1 MSRKQSF
8 VLIIMIIGTF
18 FGVMCSTMT
27 NLALPVLMKV
37 FHISSSRVQWV
48 SNGYLLV
55 NAIMIPVSAHLIK
68 KYSYKWLFVFF
79 TALFGVGTIL
89 GAVANSFPML
99 VLGRMIQAMGTG
111 IMMPLVNVMAMNY
124 AAKGKQGQVMGLVG
138 LAFNFSPIIGPSIS
152 GIILDNLSWRY
163 LFILILPFTI
173 LTLIFSIWLM
183 PNIAKSQQGKFN
195 YWGMVSCSL
204 GLWFLLDSFS
214 NFGTLPIMSF
224 QVLGSFI
231 IGVIF
236 LIIFVVTQWPSK
248 TPFVNLHVFENKQFR
263 IATIINCLLVAT
275 MYGNT
280 ILLPLL
286 IQDVMHDS
294 AFVTGL
300 VILPGA
306 ISTGILS
313 PISGKLFDKYPVRWM
328 VTYGLIVD
336 LFGTAMQAFF
346 GVHSGAVFAA
356 FWQWVRQFGIVM
368 LLIPLQTQALAITK
382 KELLPDAVAMYNTT
396 RMIAASFGMAFVV
409 AMVNVADA
417 HFHIGISQVGIQVG
431 FMTCFVILLIA
442 LVFAQFLRTDRKEFA

>member
-1 MSRKQSF
+1 MSRKQRF

-27 NLALPVLMKV
+27 NLALPVLMKD
-37 FHISSSRVQWV
+37 FGISSSRVQWV

-55 NAIMIPVSAHLIK
+55 NAIMIPISAHLIK
-68 KYSYKWLFVFF
+68 KYSYKWLFIFF
-79 TALFGVGTIL
+79 TALFGIGTIF
-89 GAVANSFPML
+89 GAIANSFPFL
-99 VLGRMIQAMGTG
+99 VVGRMIQAMGTG
-111 IMMPLVNVMAMNY
+111 VMMPLVNVMAMNY

-152 GIILDNLSWRY
+152 GLILDNLSWRY

-173 LTLIFSIWLM
+173 LTLVLSMILM
-183 PNIAKSQQGKFN
+183 PNIAKNEKAPFN
-195 YWGMVSCSL
+195 YWGMVLCSL
-204 GLWFLLDSFS
+204 GLWFLLDGFS
-214 NFGTLPIMSF
+214 NFGAANFVSF
-224 QVLGSFI
+224 RVLGSLI
-231 IGVIF
+231 VGIIF
-236 LIIFVVTQWPSK
+236 LAIFVITQWPSK
-248 TPFVNLHVFENKQFR
+248 NPFVNLHVFKNKQFT
-263 IATIINCLLVAT
+263 IATVVNCLLVST

-286 IQDVMHDS
+286 IQDVMHES
-294 AFVTGL
+294 ALVSGL

-382 KELLPDAVAMYNTT
+382 KDLLPDAVAMYNTT
-396 RMIAASFGMAFVV
+396 RMVAASFGMAFVV
-409 AMVNVADA
+409 AMVNVADTY
-417 HFHIGISQVGIQVG
+417 FHVGISETGIQVG
-431 FMTCFVILLIA
+431 FLTCFVVLIVA
-442 LVFAQFLRTDRKEFA
+442 LIFAQFLRTDRKQFL